1 MPSEAINVFAHNLH
15 DLLLAA
21 PAGPRATLGFDPGLR
36 TGCKIAVVD
45 ATGKLLD
52 HTTVYPHAPKNDWD
66 RTISIMAALCAKH
79 SVELIA
85 IGNGTASRE
94 RQAGGRAG
102 QEIPRPENY
111 QGHGLRGRCFGVFGV

>member
-1 MPSEAINVFAHNLH
+1 
-15 DLLLAA
+15 
-21 PAGPRATLGFDPGLR
+21 R

-66 RTISIMAALCAKH
+66 RTIAIMAALCAKH

-94 RQAGGRAG
+94 SDKLVAELVKKYPALK
-102 QEIPRPENY
+102 ITK
-111 QGHGLRGRCFGVFGV
+111 V